1 MKKLTKVLFVTL
13 VLAIL
18 PLKQWAQTPYR
29 QYSNDGILLNAFEID
44 NLDFRVFLF
53 YNLGQDERF
62 EIIVNEQ
69 PGQFSITSSDEEDLV
84 NLSEAFETF
93 YRKTCA
99 DFSLLSKVDIYNQMT
114 HWKSCIPSTCFA
126 SMMLDIT
133 SETPDLTTTTTA
145 LIPTLSVLQ
154 MSLPLTQRPLLKQLT
169 I

>member
-1 MKKLTKVLFVTL
+1 MKKFTKVLFVAL
-13 VLAIL
+13 VLTFL

-53 YNLGQDERF
+53 YSLSQDERF
-62 EIIVNEQ
+62 EILVNEE
-69 PGQFSITSSDEEDLV
+69 PGQFSITSSDEEGVV

-93 YRKTCA
+93 YRKTYA
-99 DFSLLSKVDIYNQMT
+99 DFNLLTKVDIYNQIT

-133 SETPDLTTTTTA
+133 LRNSRPNDNNQTR
-145 LIPTLSVLQ
+145 SVLQ
-154 MSLPLTQRPLLKQLT
+154 ISLPLTQRPPPKRQM